1 MPIDE
6 GVFAGIVEQAMAG
19 GLADEAILNQF
30 GRDVLD
36 MVQMQRAFMQSRSP
50 VSLSTGEVES
60 RGASLAEDEGNEGDI

>member
-36 MVQMQRAFMQSRSP
+36 MVQTQRALMQSHSLTRA
-50 VSLSTGEVES
+50 VSW
-60 RGASLAEDEGNEGDI
+60 